1 MGPCPPNQVG
11 ASFAGIRDAD
21 KGLKMAKK
29 LALFL
34 AILMIVFLGWSLLGL
49 TTDVSVSINGREIT
63 GPLGTAVGL
72 WGTILVAV
80 ILFCVAILLAFVF
93 AGVGLVIVGCLALV
107 GIILVAV
114 ALPFLLPLIIPLF
127 IVWIFCA
134 IFRRGKST
142 KKAS

>member
-1 MGPCPPNQVG
+1 
-11 ASFAGIRDAD
+11 
-21 KGLKMAKK
+21 MAKK
-29 LALFL
+29 LALIL
-34 AILMIVFLGWSLLGL
+34 AILMIVFLVWSLLGV
-49 TTDVSVSINGREIT
+49 TTNVSVSINGREIT

-72 WGTILVAV
+72 WGIILTAV

-93 AGVGLVIVGCLALV
+93 AGVGLVILGCLALV

-127 IVWIFCA
+127 IIWVFCA
-134 IFRRGKST
+134 IFRRSKAT

>member
-1 MGPCPPNQVG
+1 MV
-11 ASFAGIRDAD
+11 
-21 KGLKMAKK
+21 KK

-34 AILMIVFLGWSLLGL
+34 AILMIVFLLGWSLLGL

-63 GPLGTAVGL
+63 GPLGAAVGL
-72 WGTILVAV
+72 WGIILSAV

-114 ALPFLLPLIIPLF
+114 SLPFLLPLIIPLF
-127 IVWIFCA
+127 IVWVFCA
-134 IFRRGKST
+134 IFRRGKAT